1 MDTAISELL
10 LLENGW
16 LTERQAHELAAWY
29 VDNAYIK
36 DPLAMEANWMA
47 IRTGN
52 VILEAGRPADNR
64 MTMARYTVLR
74 DLYRAP
80 EHRMSMTEISRSL
93 NVTMTNVTK
102 LIEGLV
108 GLGMVERIEDDLDKR
123 KTWARLLP
131 EGEKVM
137 TKLLPETA
145 QKVEQNWSCLTAQ
158 EKRLL
163 IHLLSKVKLHIHLES
178 GNDKLPPMEGIEN

>member
-1 MDTAISELL
+1 MAISEMLI
-10 LLENGW
+10 LENGW
-16 LTERQAHELAAWY
+16 LTERQAHEIAAWY
-29 VDNAYIK
+29 VENSYIK

-47 IRTGN
+47 IRLGN
-52 VILEAGRPADNR
+52 VILEAGRPADSR

-80 EHRMSMTEISRSL
+80 DHRMSMTEISRSL
-93 NVTMTNVTK
+93 SVTMTNVTK

-108 GLGMVERIEDDLDKR
+108 GLGMVERLEDDFDKR

-131 EGEKVM
+131 EGEKIM
-137 TKLLPETA
+137 SRLLPETA
-145 QKVEQNWSCLTAQ
+145 QKVEQTWSCLTAQ

-163 IHLLSKVKLHIHLES
+163 IHLLSKVKFNIHLAS
-178 GNDKLPPMEGIEN
+178 GGDKLAPMEGIES